1 MPIDVIGMRRK
12 SVFISGAGRGIGR
25 AIAERFLEE
34 GYIVGAYTRSGHFE
48 WGKDVEDNLYQG
60 QVDVAD
66 PESYKAAMEDFM
78 SHTGGQLDIL
88 VNNAGVAVMGEFE
101 NQKYEDE
108 KALFDVNVMGCING
122 VHVALPYL
130 KDTKDSQIVNISSG
144 ASFTGTPD
152 LAVYSAAKFA
162 IKGLTEAL
170 DIELMKYG
178 IRVIDVNPMFVKTD
192 MVMDGV
198 KAGVDV
204 PIFKTLGLTL
214 VPEDVADVVYKAT
227 RDRARKRPKVHWPV
241 GWQARILSHQHLLPN
256 ALPRA
261 LTRLMAK
268 RHNKQR

>member
-1 MPIDVIGMRRK
+1 MRRK

-108 KALFDVNVMGCING
+108 KALFDVNVMGCVNG

-204 PIFKTLGLTL
+204 PIFKTSASPWCRRMWLTWCTRPL
-214 VPEDVADVVYKAT
+214 AT
-227 RDRARKRPKVHWPV
+227 ALASAPRCTGRWAGRHVSSATSICCRMRFP
-241 GWQARILSHQHLLPN
+241 ALSP
-256 ALPRA
+256 A
-261 LTRLMAK
+261 
-268 RHNKQR
+268 